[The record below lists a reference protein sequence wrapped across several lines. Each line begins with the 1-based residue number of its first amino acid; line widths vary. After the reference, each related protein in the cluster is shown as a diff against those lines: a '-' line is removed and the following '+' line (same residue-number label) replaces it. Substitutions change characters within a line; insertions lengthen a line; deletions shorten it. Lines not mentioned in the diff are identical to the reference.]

1 MPRQARQKAES
12 GYYHIMN
19 RGNERRSIFMD
30 DEDRQKYLDL
40 LARQVGKGNVDVLAY
55 CLMDNHIHL
64 LIREGANEN
73 GLTAAMRSLGTAYVG
88 YFNEKYN
95 RSGHLFQNRYKG
107 EAVENE
113 AYLLTALRYIHQ
125 NPVKAGICSA
135 VADYPWSS
143 DCFYRNPSLKT
154 FVNREILQ
162 SLAGT
167 MKKAISEYSMLMEIQ
182 ETQTFSDIE
191 PPPIS
196 KAEITHLVEREFKKA
211 GIVNM
216 DEKGS
221 REALAKVAMC
231 LHQEHG
237 ISQRKL
243 ALELGLGKST
253 LQRLISG

>member
-40 LARQVGKGNVDVLAY
+40 LARQVGKGHADVLAY

-64 LIREGANEN
+64 LIKEGANEN

-113 AYLLTALRYIHQ
+113 AYLLTPL
-125 NPVKAGICSA
+125 
-135 VADYPWSS
+135 
-143 DCFYRNPSLKT
+143 FYSCVTK
-154 FVNREILQ
+154 
-162 SLAGT
+162 
-167 MKKAISEYSMLMEIQ
+167 
-182 ETQTFSDIE
+182 
-191 PPPIS
+191 
-196 KAEITHLVEREFKKA
+196 
-211 GIVNM
+211 
-216 DEKGS
+216 
-221 REALAKVAMC
+221 
-231 LHQEHG
+231 
-237 ISQRKL
+237 
-243 ALELGLGKST
+243 
-253 LQRLISG
+253 